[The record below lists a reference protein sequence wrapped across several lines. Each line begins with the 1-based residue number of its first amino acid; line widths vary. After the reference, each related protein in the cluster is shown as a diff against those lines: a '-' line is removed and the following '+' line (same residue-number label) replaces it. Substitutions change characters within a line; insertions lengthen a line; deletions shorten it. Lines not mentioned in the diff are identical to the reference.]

1 MKIAR
6 RVIVL
11 LALLLALTYVCD
23 YLLLRHKVSKNQA
36 FGTITVQRYYS
47 IKQKN
52 GKTEFSTADPEDVPC
67 VNSLFPHSGYAP
79 CWYLRRHA
87 EKEIDI

>member
-1 MKIAR
+1 MKTAR
-6 RVIVL
+6 RIIL
-11 LALLLALTYVCD
+11 ALALLLVLSHLCD
-23 YLLLRHKVSKNQA
+23 YLLLRQKTANNHGY
-36 FGTITVQRYYS
+36 GTVTVQRYYS

-52 GKTEFSTADPEDVPC
+52 GKTEFSTAEPEDVPC
-67 VNSLFPHSGYAP
+67 VNSLFPHSGFAP